1 MEIYKSKLYLS
12 RMSCGFVKFTS
23 KTLSDFY
30 IFHQIHGNNYL
41 NTRFFEVVRVSG
53 NKIIFDIKL
62 KIYHFVLHV
71 FDNFVNEEK
80 TS

>member
-1 MEIYKSKLYLS
+1 M
-12 RMSCGFVKFTS
+12 
-23 KTLSDFY
+23 
-30 IFHQIHGNNYL
+30 
-41 NTRFFEVVRVSG
+41 RVSW

-80 TS
+80 TSWNIIHFFFKINGQQNPSDNNIVYEQLNDYQKHYHEN